1 MTATPLTTPVEL
13 VRLEDA
19 DPLTVT
25 TRVVVDHANPVF
37 AGHYPGFP
45 IFPGVCLIECA
56 HHSVLLAAHARGCEP
71 ALAAVRGTRFLSPA
85 FPGDT
90 LDLTVRVTPEAG
102 FWECDARI
110 SRAAQDIARIRLR
123 YAQPGDDA

>member
-25 TRVVVDHANPVF
+25 TRVLVDHDNPIF

-56 HHSVLLAAHARGCEP
+56 HHSVLLAAHALGREP

-85 FPGDT
+85 FPGDV
-90 LDLTVRVTPEAG
+90 LDLTVRITSRAG
-102 FWECDARI
+102 HWECDARI
-110 SRAAQDIARIRLR
+110 TRTEQDIARIRLR
-123 YAQPGDDA
+123 YARPGGDA